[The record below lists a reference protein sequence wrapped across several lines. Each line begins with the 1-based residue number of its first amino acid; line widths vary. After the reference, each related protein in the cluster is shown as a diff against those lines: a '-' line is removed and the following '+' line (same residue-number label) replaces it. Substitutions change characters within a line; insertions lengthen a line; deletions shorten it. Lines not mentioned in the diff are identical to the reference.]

1 MKKAS
6 IKRWAKL
13 AVIVAI
19 FATLLLL
26 PQPVQYHTA
35 FGQGYGYGE
44 GDGAPPSGGGGITDV
59 TTSRGLFTE
68 TATLESADGN
78 LVLLF
83 PEGTFAQTK
92 TGGPLTSISIT
103 EVPTP
108 PEPPQDMGFIGLC
121 YDLKPDGATFD
132 PPIELTFVYN
142 PKWIPSGLGPQN
154 LRIGYYNQSTQQWE
168 MLYYEDIEVT
178 KGANSITV
186 KISHFTKYSVMIYT
200 APAKFTVSKLAISP
214 AEVEIA
220 SQATISADV
229 ANTGD
234 VSGTTKVTLEI
245 NNVAVA
251 SKDIKLAGHES
262 KTVSF
267 TTVQG
272 EAGSY
277 KVDIN
282 GVVGTLTVKPATLK
296 PVVITTTVPSIKVP
310 EVKYPAPTAPTPPA
324 VPAPV
329 PAPTPWLAIII
340 SLVATAIVA
349 IVLVWNY
356 GFRREY

>member
-6 IKRWAKL
+6 IKKWAKL
-13 AVIVAI
+13 AVIVAV
-19 FATLLLL
+19 FALLLLL

-44 GDGAPPSGGGGITDV
+44 PSPPSAGGGITSL
-59 TTSRGLFTE
+59 TTSGGVFTE
-68 TATLESADGN
+68 TATLKSADDK

-83 PEGTFAQTK
+83 PEGTTAETK
-92 TGGPLTSISIT
+92 SGAPLTSIYIT
-103 EVPTP
+103 QVPTP

-132 PPIELTFVYN
+132 PPIELSFIYN

-168 MLYYEDIEVT
+168 MLYYQDISVIP
-178 KGANSITV
+178 GANSITV
-186 KISHFTKYSVMIYT
+186 KISHFTYYSVMVYT
-200 APAKFTVSKLAISP
+200 APAKFTVSNLAISP

-220 SQATISADV
+220 EKATISAVV

-234 VSGTTKVTLEI
+234 VSGTTKVTLNI
-245 NNVAVA
+245 NGVAVS
-251 SKDIKLAGHES
+251 SKDIKLAGHKSE
-262 KTVSF
+262 TVSF

-272 EAGSY
+272 QPGSY
-277 KVDIN
+277 KVDVN
-282 GVVGTLTVKPATLK
+282 GAAGTLTVKPVSVK

-329 PAPTPWLAIII
+329 SAPTPWLAIII
-340 SLVATAIVA
+340 SLVVTAIVA
-349 IVLVWNY
+349 GVLVWNY
-356 GFRREY
+356 GFRRE

>member
-1 MKKAS
+1 MAKLHFKK
-6 IKRWAKL
+6 WAKL
-13 AVIVAI
+13 AVIVAV

-44 GDGAPPSGGGGITDV
+44 GSPPSAGGGITDV

-68 TATLESADGN
+68 TTTLKSADDK

-83 PEGTFAQTK
+83 PEGTFAQTRL
-92 TGGPLTSISIT
+92 GAPLTSISIT
-103 EVPTP
+103 QVPTP
-108 PEPPQDMGFIGLC
+108 PEPPQNMGFIGLC

-132 PPIELTFVYN
+132 PPIELSFIYN

-154 LRIGYYNQSTQQWE
+154 LRIGYYNQSTQQWV
-168 MLYYEDIEVT
+168 MLYYEDIELT
-178 KGANSITV
+178 PGANTISI
-186 KISHFTKYSVMIYT
+186 KISHFTEYSVMVYT
-200 APAKFTVSKLAISP
+200 APAKFTVSNLAISP

-220 SQATISADV
+220 AQAAISAVV

-245 NNVAVA
+245 NGVAVS
-251 SKDIKLAGHES
+251 SKDIKLAGHKSE
-262 KTVSF
+262 TVSF

-272 EAGSY
+272 QPGSY

-282 GVVGTLTVKPATLK
+282 GVAGTLTVKPATLK
-296 PVVITTTVPSIKVP
+296 PVVITSTVPSITVP
-310 EVKYPAPTAPTPPA
+310 GVTYPAPTAPTPPA

-329 PAPTPWLAIII
+329 SAPTPWLAIII
-340 SLVATAIVA
+340 SLVVTAIVA

-356 GFRREY
+356 GFRRE

>member
-1 MKKAS
+1 MAKLHFKK
-6 IKRWAKL
+6 WAKL
-13 AVIVAI
+13 AVIVAV

-44 GDGAPPSGGGGITDV
+44 PSPPSGGGGITDV
-59 TTSRGLFTE
+59 TTSGGVFTE
-68 TATLESADGN
+68 TTTLTSADDN

-83 PEGTFAQTK
+83 PEGTTAETES
-92 TGGPLTSISIT
+92 GAPLASISIT
-103 EVPTP
+103 QVPTP
-108 PEPPQDMGFIGLC
+108 PEPPQSMDFIGLC

-142 PKWIPSGLGPQN
+142 TSWIPSGLGPQN

-168 MLYYEDIEVT
+168 MLYYEDISVV
-178 KGANSITV
+178 KGANSISV

-220 SQATISADV
+220 EKATISAEV

-234 VSGTTKVTLEI
+234 VSGTTKVTLSI

-251 SKDIKLAGHES
+251 SKDIKLAGHKS
-262 KTVSF
+262 STVSF

-272 EAGSY
+272 QPGSY
-277 KVDIN
+277 KVDVN
-282 GVVGTLTVKPATLK
+282 GVAGTLTVKPASLK
-296 PVVITTTVPSIKVP
+296 PVVITSTVPSIKVP

-329 PAPTPWLAIII
+329 SAPTPWLAIII

-349 IVLVWNY
+349 GVLVWNY
-356 GFRREY
+356 GFRRE